1 MSHNYPIMGQ
11 QSSTQQ
17 LICHNQL
24 SHNQFSSAACPVVI
38 QQPCQQDSNMQD
50 RLNQFWTETEPKI
63 RNEATD
69 EIDKTNGKQNDC
81 QQVTEYLRQITK
93 NMKEEGCQSLPK
105 PNYMATQNDIDERM
119 RGILIDWVIEIHL
132 KFRLVPETLFLAVNL
147 IDRYLSK
154 T

>member
-1 MSHNYPIMGQ
+1 M
-11 QSSTQQ
+11 
-17 LICHNQL
+17 
-24 SHNQFSSAACPVVI
+24 
-38 QQPCQQDSNMQD
+38 
-50 RLNQFWTETEPKI
+50 
-63 RNEATD
+63 
-69 EIDKTNGKQNDC
+69 
-81 QQVTEYLRQITK
+81 TEYLRQITK
-93 NMKEEGCQSLPK
+93 NMKEEGSQSLPK